1 MGEEGQRLGQREAV
15 DAEPEAVVDLGAG
28 DRLAGLGL
36 DALGGGGDE
45 VRPEH
50 LLQRPAGQ
58 QILRGVGGEVG
69 EPRAHGVD
77 LVAHHGVEALA
88 LGGLQVGI
96 VEHVEGGPHAGE
108 RCPARLG
115 QLDQPVVAARLGGIV
130 VGDVVEEQHVA
141 AEGGVPFAGP
151 HRRQADLEEVAGR
164 RGGDELRGRGGLAAG
179 DAALDGFA
187 GVVDQGAVD
196 HRVDRPAEADQLG
209 AAGAVGGA
217 REPAEEGAGAA
228 VVEQDPPVEV
238 ADDDALVQLGHQRP
252 ELVALERH
260 LAAGVFDQPR
270 HVGAKRPPLVGEPVD
285 GLGQGANGVAA
296 GGGERGRRRV
306 VDEEPGRICEPR
318 RRRDERLVEPADR
331 PGAERGRREPPS
343 EHQRA
348 VARDE
353 RGKRRTLARGRASR
367 GARARRAPARRPRAA
382 PGASSA
388 SARRRSKLTPAFP
401 GPSPP
406 DPGWRRAWSHRRRR
420 RRRGRGRRRSRAP
433 SP

>member
-69 EPRAHGVD
+69 EARAHGVD

-88 LGGLQVGI
+88 LGGLEVGI

-141 AEGGVPFAGP
+141 AEGGVAFAGP

-164 RGGDELRGRGGLAAG
+164 RGGDELRGAA
-179 DAALDGFA
+179 ASPRAMLRSMVSRA
-187 GVVDQGAVD
+187 WSIRA
-196 HRVDRPAEADQLG
+196 RSITAWIDRPRPISSAPPALS
-209 AAGAVGGA
+209 GA
-217 REPAEEGAGAA
+217 RES
-228 VVEQDPPVEV
+228 
-238 ADDDALVQLGHQRP
+238 R
-252 ELVALERH
+252 R
-260 LAAGVFDQPR
+260 
-270 HVGAKRPPLVGEPVD
+270 KR
-285 GLGQGANGVAA
+285 
-296 GGGERGRRRV
+296 
-306 VDEEPGRICEPR
+306 
-318 RRRDERLVEPADR
+318 
-331 PGAERGRREPPS
+331 
-343 EHQRA
+343 
-348 VARDE
+348 
-353 RGKRRTLARGRASR
+353 
-367 GARARRAPARRPRAA
+367 ARARP
-382 PGASSA
+382 
-388 SARRRSKLTPAFP
+388 L
-401 GPSPP
+401 
-406 DPGWRRAWSHRRRR
+406 
-420 RRRGRGRRRSRAP
+420 
-433 SP
+433 

>member
-1 MGEEGQRLGQREAV
+1 MASAGPEQVEVGPAAARGEAEPEGWAARGLAEAVGEEGQRLGQREAV

-69 EPRAHGVD
+69 EARAHGVD

-130 VGDVVEEQHVA
+130 VGDVVEQQHVA
-141 AEGGVPFAGP
+141 AEGGVAFAGP

-217 REPAEEGAGAA
+217 REPAEQGAGAA

-238 ADDDALVQLGHQRP
+238 ADDDALVQLGHQRRRAGRARAP
-252 ELVALERH
+252 PCGWRPRPAAPCRREAT
-260 LAAGVFDQPR
+260 AAG
-270 HVGAKRPPLVGEPVD
+270 
-285 GLGQGANGVAA
+285 
-296 GGGERGRRRV
+296 
-306 VDEEPGRICEPR
+306 
-318 RRRDERLVEPADR
+318 
-331 PGAERGRREPPS
+331 
-343 EHQRA
+343 
-348 VARDE
+348 
-353 RGKRRTLARGRASR
+353 
-367 GARARRAPARRPRAA
+367 RRA
-382 PGASSA
+382 G
-388 SARRRSKLTPAFP
+388 
-401 GPSPP
+401 
-406 DPGWRRAWSHRRRR
+406 
-420 RRRGRGRRRSRAP
+420 
-433 SP
+433 